1 MGGFFNLF
9 KNLGRASDAKAQKVA
24 DVIDDKNSVEF
35 AKQDVEKMRKQLAD
49 CNSNIGTLKGEI
61 SVNESRINDL
71 KLQIK
76 KHDEDAVALDLAG
89 KQDLAA
95 KHCEAAE
102 IIESQIK
109 SLETALQTHK
119 DVLGDQIK
127 SKEELKSALLQSE
140 SEIVSLKAMRDA
152 AEANRNLTQI
162 STSSGTSA
170 LADLKR
176 RREAAEKDLIKSRAI
191 KEESSNKDS
200 LSDETEKALGRSGG
214 LSRLERLKAK

>member
-24 DVIDDKNSVEF
+24 DVIDGKNSVEF
-35 AKQDVEKMRKQLAD
+35 AKQDVEKMRTQLAA

-61 SVNESRINDL
+61 SINEGKIKDL

-76 KHDEDAVALDLAG
+76 KHDEDAKALDLAG
-89 KQDLAA
+89 KQGLAV

-102 IIESQIK
+102 VIEGQVK
-109 SLETALQTHK
+109 SFEIALKTHK
-119 DVLGDQIK
+119 DVLEDQIK
-127 SKEELKSALLQSE
+127 SKEELKSALQQAE
-140 SEIVSLKAMRDA
+140 AEIVSLKAMRDA

-176 RREAAEKDLIKSRAI
+176 RRESAERDMISSKAI
-191 KEESSNKDS
+191 KEASSDKDN
-200 LSDETEKALGRSGG
+200 LKDETEKALGRSGG
-214 LSRLERLKAK
+214 SSRLEKLRNK

>member
-35 AKQDVEKMRKQLAD
+35 AKQDVEKMRTQLAA

-61 SVNESRINDL
+61 SVNESRIKDL

-76 KHDEDAVALDLAG
+76 KHDEDAKALDLAG
-89 KQDLAA
+89 KQGLAV

-102 IIESQIK
+102 VIEGQVK
-109 SLETALQTHK
+109 SFEIALKTHK
-119 DVLGDQIK
+119 DVLEDQIK
-127 SKEELKSALLQSE
+127 SKEELKSALQQAE
-140 SEIVSLKAMRDA
+140 AEIVSLKAMRDA

-176 RREAAEKDLIKSRAI
+176 RRESAERDMISSKAI
-191 KEESSNKDS
+191 KEASSDKDN
-200 LSDETEKALGRSGG
+200 LKDETEKALGRSGG
-214 LSRLERLKAK
+214 SSRLEKLRNK